1 MILALCVKILRLG
14 RIVLQSWQ
22 GSDQVFTGGKDL
34 EKWRTLI
41 FLKSK
46 PYLLPAGG
54 SVVVGL
60 SKVHPKATQLLSDS
74 GAALVLEDRR
84 VGAAVLKLLVG

>member
-1 MILALCVKILRLG
+1 MVLALCVKILRLR

-41 FLKSK
+41 FLKAK
-46 PYLLPAGG
+46 PYLLPACG

-60 SKVHPKATQLLSDS
+60 CKVHPKATQLLGDG
-74 GAALVLEDRR
+74 GATLI
-84 VGAAVLKLLVG
+84 LKD